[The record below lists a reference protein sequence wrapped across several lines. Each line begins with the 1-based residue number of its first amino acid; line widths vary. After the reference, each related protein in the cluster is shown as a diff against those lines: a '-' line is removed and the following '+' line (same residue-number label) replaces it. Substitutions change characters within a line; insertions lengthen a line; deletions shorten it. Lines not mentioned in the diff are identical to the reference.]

1 MLTAVA
7 PEKDHGFKELNE
19 FTARQCPSYLLIAGS
34 VFYRKRC
41 FHCCAACSPPMALSA
56 KCCASA
62 VAICMR
68 AALFLP
74 ASSLCTALS
83 KQLLQAYG
91 RTHILKDVAD
101 VAGAAAPTEASSSSL
116 TSTTETVFI
125 MANENHQKI
134 MIWWP
139 L

>member
-1 MLTAVA
+1 
-7 PEKDHGFKELNE
+7 
-19 FTARQCPSYLLIAGS
+19 
-34 VFYRKRC
+34 
-41 FHCCAACSPPMALSA
+41 MALSA

-83 KQLLQAYG
+83 KQLLQAYA

-125 MANENHQKI
+125 NSFGGVTSKENSLHQ
-134 MIWWP
+134 
-139 L
+139 